1 MRHWLKQ
8 LVTMCDYYL
17 RLSQEIR
24 NLGSC
29 LSIERSMLVGEQF
42 IKLLIRKYWK
52 HNISTDGGTRYPQ
65 ACSFLNV
72 EHHNHSSI
80 EESFIER
87 TIQYIIDRTECFDD
101 YFPCRKDNKDC
112 KLKHVMNWLS
122 LFVDMH
128 NREIMEK
135 IVKWTEP

>member
-42 IKLLIRKYWK
+42 IKLLIRKYWE
-52 HNISTDGGTRYPQ
+52 HNISTDGGTCYPQ
-65 ACSFLNV
+65 ASRFLNI
-72 EHHNHSSI
+72 EYHNQLFLDWKKIH
-80 EESFIER
+80 
-87 TIQYIIDRTECFDD
+87 
-101 YFPCRKDNKDC
+101 RKDGTVHNKTQNR
-112 KLKHVMNWLS
+112 MFWWLFS
-122 LFVDMH
+122 LYK
-128 NREIMEK
+128 N
-135 IVKWTEP
+135 